1 MSEYTEVERSSFVI
15 RLPRHPLAQGPE
27 AATGDATMQ
36 VTTEVTTEVGALLRV
51 VQGEMPRRELQE
63 LLGLRNAEHFRKAYL
78 VPAIAAGWLEM
89 TSPPN
94 SRMQRYRLTT
104 QGRQRQAELLRQP

>member
-1 MSEYTEVERSSFVI
+1 MLKVI
-15 RLPRHPLAQGPE
+15 
-27 AATGDATMQ
+27 
-36 VTTEVTTEVGALLRV
+36 
-51 VQGEMPRRELQE
+51 QGELPRRELQE
-63 LLGLRNAEHFRKAYL
+63 LLGLKNVDHFRKAYL

-89 TSPPN
+89 TLPDQPN